1 MYISEAIVLTGMA
14 LNICKDRFFYLN
26 IRQTSGKYTRLW
38 FTLKWEGIRVIKKSC
53 NFFFEFVLMLTGK
66 IWKCNFDIQPCFIIT
81 WTHTQW
87 GSFYNTQHLRIRRTI
102 FYCLKVISW
111 SRQKILGIIPKNV
124 FQRPEITVWYNFNI
138 TNGSFIWCSW
148 DAFSTAMIIIFN
160 IIIETLKGFV
170 NAFQKFRQKISSVQ
184 KVSDP
189 PKKTTEMNIL
199 EGQEDLWQ
207 NPLWIKID
215 EYLKD

>member
-1 MYISEAIVLTGMA
+1 
-14 LNICKDRFFYLN
+14 
-26 IRQTSGKYTRLW
+26 
-38 FTLKWEGIRVIKKSC
+38 
-53 NFFFEFVLMLTGK
+53 MLTGK

-148 DAFSTAMIIIFN
+148 DAFSIAMIIIFN

-189 PKKTTEMNIL
+189 PQKNN
-199 EGQEDLWQ
+199 W
-207 NPLWIKID
+207 N
-215 EYLKD
+215 EYLRRPRGSMTKPPMDKDWWVSKGWMEMKVDFMCFE